1 MAFLASGLVACT
13 SSWTPPGD
21 TGRERPAGSI
31 LELHKHNSD
40 LQRGAW
46 QPWSHAECSD
56 ANLCLVSVL
65 VRGTRNWYHV
75 RAPHDLPCREHLS
88 LAFARHLNGSATPL
102 PGYSSTHDN
111 HVHLEMTGCSGV
123 VLVPSTLRH
132 PAITEFTEF
141 LEATERLN
149 HTRCLTDRDATR
161 CGIRVERAD
170 LGLESRKIWVRP
182 PRDGEPGPTLGYQ
195 VEPDLLVAVS
205 PMPLQRGLSRRASAT
220 SCTVATST
228 NPPLHGLQVRQDD
241 RDARSSR
248 SQPPDLGQAP
258 RPSARELSWAE
269 PHARR
274 IRPCPP
280 GPSPRMSPSAWRHP
294 VPCPH
299 PSRALASWYSRT
311 MSSTIRSIG
320 STSSMRVTP

>member
-21 TGRERPAGSI
+21 TGRERPAVSI

-195 VEPDLLVAVS
+195 VEPDLLVVVS
-205 PMPLQRGLSRRASAT
+205 PMPPAERSLSQSLGDLLYCRDEHQPSAART
-220 SCTVATST
+220 PSPTGRPGCTVE
-228 NPPLHGLQVRQDD
+228 PL
-241 RDARSSR
+241 
-248 SQPPDLGQAP
+248 PAP
-258 RPSARELSWAE
+258 R
-269 PHARR
+269 RR
-274 IRPCPP
+274 P
-280 GPSPRMSPSAWRHP
+280 GPSPERP
-294 VPCPH
+294 
-299 PSRALASWYSRT
+299 
-311 MSSTIRSIG
+311 
-320 STSSMRVTP
+320 